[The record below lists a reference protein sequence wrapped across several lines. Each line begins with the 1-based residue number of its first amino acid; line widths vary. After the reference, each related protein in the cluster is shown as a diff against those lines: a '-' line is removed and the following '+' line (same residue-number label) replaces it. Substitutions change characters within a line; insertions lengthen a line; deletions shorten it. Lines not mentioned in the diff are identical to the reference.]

1 MAKNI
6 RSEKI
11 DFRVIDQVAG
21 NYHYHAASETQDTLN
36 DTRYYNSSGWIYEE
50 TCTTASATK
59 GSGTWIKTSA
69 KRTVSLT
76 DSNMGEAAGSY
87 VDLVA
92 SKSGFGRIIIGNA
105 QEYSDFV
112 FTTAGVV
119 TLIDNSANV
128 VTTST
133 DAKLV
138 IRDAGTN
145 VRIVNE
151 LGSTLIATI
160 IVNYNA

>member
-6 RSEKI
+6 RSGKI
-11 DFRVIDQVAG
+11 DFRVIDQVIG
-21 NYHYHAASETQDTLN
+21 NYHYQAASETQDTLN
-36 DTRYYNSSGWIYEE
+36 DTRYYNSSEWIYEE
-50 TCTTASATK
+50 TCTVASATK
-59 GSGTWIKTSA
+59 GGGTWIKTSG
-69 KRTVSLT
+69 KITISLT
-76 DSNMGEAAGSY
+76 DSNMGEAPGSY

-92 SKSGFGRIIIGNA
+92 SKSGIGRIVIGNA

-112 FTTAGVV
+112 FTTAGAV
-119 TLIDNSANV
+119 TLINASANTV
-128 VTTST
+128 NTST

-138 IRDAGTN
+138 IRDAGSN

-160 IVNYNA
+160 IVNYNS